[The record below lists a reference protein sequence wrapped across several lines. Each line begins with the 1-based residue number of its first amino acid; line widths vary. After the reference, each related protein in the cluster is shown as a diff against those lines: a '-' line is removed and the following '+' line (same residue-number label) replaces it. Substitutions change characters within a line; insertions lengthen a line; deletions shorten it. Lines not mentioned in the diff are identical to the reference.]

1 MAFAAT
7 MRRLRAAPVA
17 LFASALLSTVG
28 CSDSG
33 SNGPG
38 TLPDDPG
45 DTPGEPGGPGGLPLD
60 PPPASGGTTG
70 GGTGGIGG
78 AIGGIGGVG
87 GAPGFDPGFAGGFA
101 NRPVDERPV
110 IISQVPPRAIQG
122 GTLAISRDDRVA
134 VVGDPDRD
142 RIVMVDLFNGGV
154 LGTLSLAAGAEPGR
168 VIFDADNRAHIA
180 LRGSGE
186 LATLDVAT
194 REIIEQREVCGVPS
208 GLAYDEVNDTVL
220 VACQGGEL
228 VTMPAAG
235 GAAVRTV
242 NVEQD
247 IRDVVIKGSRVF
259 VTSFKRAELLELN
272 AAGAIINREAPV
284 TQTGSFFSPVSG
296 GVSPARTLEP
306 AVAWRAV
313 ASPTSDSIRMVHQRA
328 QLDEIDIG
336 LGHGDVS
343 DEEAPPPDPGFCE
356 GDCGFPGMFPGG
368 GGDNGG
374 YGSGGAS
381 CDSIVE
387 TGLTEF
393 GGDGTVKSSS
403 PLVGTVLPVDGA
415 FSPDG
420 RFFAVAV
427 AGSFEDQ
434 TFFFSGN
441 GAGDGLGV
449 VIVDES
455 GMELPPDECL
465 APGSVH
471 PGGLIGSGQSVAV
484 AYDSAGMLVVQTRDP
499 NRLRVYEAGCTAG
512 CVPALDISLG
522 GEARRDTGHD
532 IFHANAGGGLACASC
547 HPGGGDDGRTWLFK
561 DLGPR
566 RTQLF
571 TMGIKGTEP
580 LHWDGDLPTL
590 SHLVGEVFVKRMG
603 GAPQTEARVGALDSW
618 MNTLAPLPAMRASND
633 AAAIRGKE
641 LFESSEVEC
650 TTCHVGEKL
659 TNNKSVD
666 VGTGGAFQVPSL
678 IGVAYHAPFIHTGCA
693 KTLHDRFDAS
703 CGGGDLHGKTS
714 HLAPEQ
720 IDDLVAYLETL

>member
-1 MAFAAT
+1 MAFAANI
-7 MRRLRAAPVA
+7 RRLRAAPVA

-33 SNGPG
+33 SNDRG
-38 TLPDDPG
+38 LPED
-45 DTPGEPGGPGGLPLD
+45 PGGPPIEVPPPDG
-60 PPPASGGTTG
+60 PPASGGTAG
-70 GGTGGIGG
+70 GFGGTGG
-78 AIGGIGGVG
+78 
-87 GAPGFDPGFAGGFA
+87 GFDPGFAGGFA

-134 VVGDPDRD
+134 VVGDADRD
-142 RIVMVDLFNGGV
+142 RIVLVDLLQGGV
-154 LGTLSLAAGAEPGR
+154 LGTISLAPGAEPGR
-168 VIFDADNRAHIA
+168 VVFDASNRAHIA

-186 LATLDVAT
+186 LATLDVTT
-194 REIIEQREVCGVPS
+194 RELVEQREVCGVPS

-235 GAAVRTV
+235 GDAVRSIH
-242 NVEQD
+242 VEQD
-247 IRDVVIKGSRVF
+247 IRDVVLQGSRVF
-259 VTSFKRAELLELN
+259 VTSFKRAELIELD
-272 AAGAIINREAPV
+272 AAGAIIKREAPV
-284 TQTGSFFSPVSG
+284 TQTGSFLSQISGVASPT
-296 GVSPARTLEP
+296 RTLEP

-313 ASPTSDSIRMVHQRA
+313 ASPKTGSIRMVHQRA

-336 LGHGDVS
+336 LGHGDGETS
-343 DEEAPPPDPGFCE
+343 SEEGGVAGTGAGCFE
-356 GDCGFPGMFPGG
+356 GDCGGFPGMVPGG
-368 GGDNGG
+368 GGENGG

-393 GGDGTVKSSS
+393 IGDGTVKSS
-403 PLVGTVLPVDGA
+403 PPIVGSVLPVDGA

-420 RFFAVAV
+420 NFFAIAL

-434 TFFFSGN
+434 TFFFNGSGS
-441 GAGDGLGV
+441 GDGLGV
-449 VIVDES
+449 VVVETGMS
-455 GMELPPDECL
+455 MELPPDECL
-465 APGSVH
+465 APGAVH
-471 PGGLIGSGQSVAV
+471 PGALIGSGQSVAV
-484 AYDSAGMLVVQTRDP
+484 AYDSGGSLVVQTRDP
-499 NRLRVYEAGCTAG
+499 NRLRVYEAGCSASPG

-547 HPGGGDDGRTWLFK
+547 HPGGGDDGRTWHFK

-603 GAPQTEARVGALDSW
+603 GAPQTEARVGALDAW
-618 MNTLAPLPAMRASND
+618 MNTLAPLPVIRAPGD
-633 AAAIRGKE
+633 AAALRGKE

-678 IGVAYHAPFIHTGCA
+678 INVAYHAPFIHTGCA

-714 HLAPEQ
+714 HLSSEQ

>member
-1 MAFAAT
+1 MAFAAN

-28 CSDSG
+28 CSDAG

-38 TLPDDPG
+38 VTEDPG
-45 DTPGEPGGPGGLPLD
+45 DTPIQPVPPD
-60 PPPASGGTTG
+60 DVPPASGGS
-70 GGTGGIGG
+70 
-78 AIGGIGGVG
+78 GGVG
-87 GAPGFDPGFAGGFA
+87 GASGGSTGGFDPGFAGGFA

-142 RIVMVDLFNGGV
+142 RIVLVDLLQGAV
-154 LGTLSLAAGAEPGR
+154 LGTPIKLAAGAEPGR
-168 VIFDADNRAHIA
+168 VVFDADNRAHVA

-186 LATLDVAT
+186 LATIDIAT
-194 REIIEQREVCGVPS
+194 RELIEQREVCGVPS

-235 GAAVRTV
+235 GEAVRSIQ
-242 NVEQD
+242 VEQD

-259 VTSFKRAELLELN
+259 VTSFKRAELLELD
-272 AAGAIINREAPV
+272 AEGAIIKRQAPV

-296 GVSPARTLEP
+296 VASPTRTLEP

-313 ASPTSDSIRMVHQRA
+313 PSPKSDSIRMVHQRA

-336 LGHGDVS
+336 LGHGDGETS
-343 DEEAPPPDPGFCE
+343 AEEGGGVAGSGACIE
-356 GDCGFPGMFPGG
+356 GDCGGFPSMGPIG

-387 TGLTEF
+387 TGITEF
-393 GGDGTVKSSS
+393 TGDGTVKSA
-403 PLVGTVLPVDGA
+403 PPIVGSVLPVDGA
-415 FSPDG
+415 FSRDG
-420 RFFAVAV
+420 RFFAIAL

-434 TFFFSGN
+434 TFFFNGSGS
-441 GAGDGLGV
+441 GDGLGV
-449 VIVDES
+449 VIIDSEMS
-455 GMELPPDECL
+455 MDLPPDECL
-465 APGSVH
+465 APGSVQ

-484 AYDSAGMLVVQTRDP
+484 AYDSAGSLVVQTRDP
-499 NRLRVYEAGCTAG
+499 NRLRVYEAGCLTG

-547 HPGGGDDGRTWLFK
+547 HPGGGDDGRTWHFK

-603 GAPQTEARVGALDSW
+603 GAPQTEARVGALDAW
-618 MNTLAPLPAMRASND
+618 MNTLAPLPVIRAPSD
-633 AAAIRGKE
+633 AAAVRGKE
-641 LFESSEVEC
+641 LFESAEVEC

-678 IGVAYHAPFIHTGCA
+678 INVAYHAPFIHTGCA
-693 KTLHDRFDAS
+693 KTLRDRFDDS

-714 HLAPEQ
+714 QLSSEQ